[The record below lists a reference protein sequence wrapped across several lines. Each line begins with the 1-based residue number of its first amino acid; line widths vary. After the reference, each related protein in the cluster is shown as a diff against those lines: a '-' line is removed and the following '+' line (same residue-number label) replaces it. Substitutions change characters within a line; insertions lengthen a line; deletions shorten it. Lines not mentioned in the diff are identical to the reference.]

1 MVFTCLFS
9 HVSFIIYLY
18 CISLWLRGS
27 NSSWNYRVLLVCL
40 KADNETEIQ
49 RGHYRS
55 RIMQLFRFLVHFFF
69 FLLLHTLVFHVHRAG
84 ITAYN
89 STLYLQ
95 GEKCICNTHTHIYCL
110 IALIFWLFFD
120 LIFFT
125 QVWFVSEWLIV
136 LVWWFLPSLCLLF
149 VPKGMLRICTET
161 AQPIS
166 ILWL

>member
-18 CISLWLRGS
+18 CISVWLRVS

-69 FLLLHTLVFHVHRAG
+69 FLLLHTFVFHVHRAG

-95 GEKCICNTHTHIYCL
+95 GEKWIYNTHTHTYCL
-110 IALIFWLFFD
+110 IALIFLVVFWFDCFYPGLICFWLVDCFG
-120 LIFFT
+120 LMVFT
-125 QVWFVSEWLIV
+125 Q
-136 LVWWFLPSLCLLF
+136 PLF
-149 VPKGMLRICTET
+149 MVC
-161 AQPIS
+161 S
-166 ILWL
+166 